1 MISRSIVQYLGGPAK
16 GPGIDVAGAAVDAR
30 GGGILCPGSPGAA
43 TAFAPRA
50 GARRAPE
57 GVGPPLGAGAA
68 DGSADGAGAAI
79 AGVAALLP
87 DGAPEAPA
95 TGKGTGALDDG
106 SGAADAGALDGTGGA
121 ADSAAP
127 DGSGGAANSAALDGT
142 GGAPGADVALAST
155 VPGGA
160 SRGTNSQ

>member
-1 MISRSIVQYLGGPAK
+1 MIFRSIVQYLGGPAK
-16 GPGIDVAGAAVDAR
+16 GPGIDVAGAAAVVR

-57 GVGPPLGAGAA
+57 GVEPPLGAGAA
-68 DGSADGAGAAI
+68 DGAGAAI
-79 AGVAALLP
+79 ARVAALLS

-106 SGAADAGALDGTGGA
+106 SGAADAGALDGSGGA

-142 GGAPGADVALAST
+142 SGAPGADVALAST